1 MFICCLCRIPAFLP
15 LFTHLLSGHTQTPA
29 KGFWGTTFP
38 HEPGA
43 LVGTQDKHKAGG
55 EKPANGLLQ
64 KYVFKVVG

>member
-43 LVGTQDKHKAGG
+43 LVGTQDKH
-55 EKPANGLLQ
+55 
-64 KYVFKVVG
+64 